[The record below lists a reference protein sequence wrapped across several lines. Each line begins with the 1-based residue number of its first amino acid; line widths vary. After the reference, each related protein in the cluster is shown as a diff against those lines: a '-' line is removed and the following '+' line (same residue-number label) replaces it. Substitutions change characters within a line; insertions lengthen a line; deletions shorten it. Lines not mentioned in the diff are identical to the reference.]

1 LPRKVSV
8 TQKKEILEKYQKG
21 SSIKDLSLYFNFSK
35 QTITKQLKTL
45 MGEEEFRKFKYLK
58 VDKTKRLEKKSLNL
72 NHSNTLENSKKS
84 IINNQSLKNVSEST
98 YDNSENFF
106 EIPPLIEN
114 IDLEKQKDISSRPI
128 SEFVFPKIV
137 YLLVDKNIELETKY
151 LRDFPEWQFL
161 SSDELN
167 RKTIQIFT
175 DLKIAKRF
183 CNREQKI
190 IKVPNTTVFELA
202 APILKSRGISRIVND
217 DSLIAL

>member
-1 LPRKVSV
+1 MPRKVSI

-45 MGEEEFRKFKYLK
+45 MGEEEFRKFKYFK

-72 NHSNTLENSKKS
+72 NHSNSLENSSKS
-84 IINNQSLKNVSEST
+84 IINNQGLKNVSESI

-217 DSLIAL
+217 DILIAL

>member
-1 LPRKVSV
+1 MPRKVSV

>member
-1 LPRKVSV
+1 MPRKVSV

-167 RKTIQIFT
+167 RKTIQIFD
-175 DLKIAKRF
+175 DLKNAKRF
-183 CNREQKI
+183 CNKEQKV
-190 IKVPNTTVFELA
+190 IKVPNTDVFKIV
-202 APILKSRGISRIVND
+202 APILVSRGISRMVSGD
-217 DSLIAL
+217 KLIAL